1 MTSFAPVAARPT
13 HRRYG
18 VIAFAVTL
26 AVITYIDRVCIS
38 QAAPVM
44 RLELGLT
51 EKQMGWAF
59 SAFFWAY
66 ALFEI
71 PSGWLGDRTGA
82 RRVLLR
88 VVTWWSFFTAAT
100 GWVGGAVSLIMTRGF
115 FGAGEAGCFPNLTRA
130 FTTWLP
136 QAERVRA
143 QGWMWLAARWGGAC
157 TPLLVAFIL
166 QYLSWRYAFSL
177 FGVLGIVWAIAFYA
191 WYRDDPRTSRRMN
204 AAELALLPSREEVTL
219 GESRVPWRSLW
230 GSWTLRLL
238 WLQYFC
244 MNFGAVFY
252 ITWLP
257 TYLQEARGFDLAH
270 HPWIRDLPW
279 LATHLSLVTALLAGV
294 PLFFG
299 GLGSLFSGYVADPL
313 ARRLGSVKAGRR
325 WLAGGGFFGA
335 AILLACSLLVRD
347 PLLAIL
353 TMGLASFC
361 NDLAMPPSWGACMDI
376 GGKIAGT
383 LSGSMNMMGNFGGA
397 VAALVVGHIL
407 AWSHHNWSLAIA
419 AAAAA
424 YFVGGFCWLGLD
436 PVTPIAPTGI
446 SPRGSAVPASSSPA

>member
-1 MTSFAPVAARPT
+1 VSPIHPPAARPT

-38 QAAPVM
+38 QAAPAM
-44 RLELGLT
+44 RADLGLS
-51 EKQMGWAF
+51 EQQMGWAF

-71 PSGWLGDRTGA
+71 PSGWLGDRIGA

-88 VVTWWSFFTAAT
+88 VVTWWSLFTAAT
-100 GWVGGAVSLIMTRGF
+100 GWVRGATSLILTRAL

-136 QAERVRA
+136 HAERVRA
-143 QGWMWLAARWGGAC
+143 QGWMWLAARWGGAF
-157 TPLLVAFIL
+157 TPLVVVVIL
-166 QYLSWRYAFSL
+166 QYLSWRLAFSL
-177 FGVLGIVWAIAFYA
+177 FGVLGIVWAVAFFA
-191 WYRDDPRTSRRMN
+191 WYRDDPRKSQHID
-204 AAELALLPSREEVTL
+204 AEELALLPSREEVTL
-219 GESRVPWRSLW
+219 GEGRVPWSRLLASR
-230 GSWTLRLL
+230 TIRLL
-238 WLQYFC
+238 WLQFFC
-244 MNFGAVFY
+244 LNFGAVFY

-270 HPWIRDLPW
+270 HPWIRTMPW
-279 LATHLSLVTALLAGV
+279 LASHPPFVMALFAGI

-299 GLGSLFSGYVADPL
+299 GLGSLFCGYVADPL
-313 ARRLGSVKAGRR
+313 ARRLGSVKTARR
-325 WLAGGGFFGA
+325 LLAGGGFLGA
-335 AILLACSLLVRD
+335 ALLLACSLLIRD

-353 TMGLASFC
+353 SMGLASFC
-361 NDLAMPPSWGACMDI
+361 NDLAMPPSWSACMDI

-419 AAAAA
+419 AAAVS
-424 YFVGGFCWLGLD
+424 YFAGAFCWLGID
-436 PVTPIAPTGI
+436 PVAPIAQTGDAP
-446 SPRGSAVPASSSPA
+446 SNPSAI